1 MDYLLIGR
9 ALLGIVVFFSIAWMV
24 SENRKSISFRIILV
38 GVVGQISIAL
48 VALYLPGFTGAFK
61 VLAQGMQQLQRATL
75 EGTSLVFGYVG
86 GGPAPFEESGLGTS
100 FILAFQTLPLILVIG
115 ALSALLWHWGVMSKV
130 VKAAAWVVERAFG
143 VSGAVGVATA
153 ANIFMGMVEASLI
166 VRFYIPKL
174 NRSELFVIMACGMST
189 IAGSHMVL
197 LGTIL
202 SPSLPDAFS
211 HMLVASLINA
221 PAAIA
226 LAKVMI
232 PSDKAT
238 DMGTISLPSPYK
250 GALDAIS
257 RGTLDAIQ
265 LLVNVVALLIV
276 FVSLIALA
284 NTALAALPFTPAS
297 ISFQNLLGVFMAP
310 VAWLMGIPWE
320 EAATSGGFLGTK
332 MVVNELVAYLDLAAL
347 EQGVLSERSYLILT
361 YALCSFGNLGSVAI
375 MVGGLTA
382 IAPERRDEIV
392 SLGGKS
398 VIAAFLTSSLT
409 GTTIGLVT
417 AVIPL

>member
-1 MDYLLIGR
+1 MDITLIARGL
-9 ALLGIVVFFSIAWMV
+9 AGIAVFFFLGWV
-24 SENRKSISFRIILV
+24 CSENKKAIPLRIV
-38 GVVGQISIAL
+38 GVGIIAQIGIAIC
-48 VALYLPGFTGAFK
+48 ALYVPGFTKAFGAI
-61 VLAQGMQQLQRATL
+61 AQGMQALQSATL
-75 EGTSLVFGYVG
+75 EGTALVFGYVG
-86 GGPAPFEESGLGTS
+86 GGASPFDLNSTGS
-100 FILAFQTLPLILVIG
+100 PFILAFQTLPLILVIG
-115 ALSALLWHWGVMSKV
+115 GLSALLWHWGVVSRI
-130 VKAAAWVVERAFG
+130 VKAASWVVERLFG

-153 ANIFMGMVEASLI
+153 ANIFMGMVEASLL

-174 NRSELFVIMACGMST
+174 SRSELFVVMACGMST

-202 SPSLPDAFS
+202 SPSLPNAFS

-226 LAKVMI
+226 IAKVMI
-232 PSDKAT
+232 PSSDVT
-238 DMGTISLPSPYK
+238 DFGAISLPSPYK
-250 GALDAIS
+250 GSLDAVT

-265 LLVNVVALLIV
+265 LLVNVAALLIV

-284 NTALAALPFTPAS
+284 NSTLGSLPFVPEGVTFQS
-297 ISFQNLLGVFMAP
+297 ILGLGMAP

-320 EAATSGGFLGTK
+320 EAITSGGFLGTK
-332 MVVNELVAYLDLAAL
+332 MVINELVAYLELAAL
-347 EQGVLSERSYLILT
+347 DEGALSSRSYLILT

-375 MVGGLTA
+375 MVGGLSA
-382 IAPERRDEIV
+382 LAPERKSEIIG
-392 SLGGKS
+392 LGGKS

-417 AVIPL
+417 AIFPL